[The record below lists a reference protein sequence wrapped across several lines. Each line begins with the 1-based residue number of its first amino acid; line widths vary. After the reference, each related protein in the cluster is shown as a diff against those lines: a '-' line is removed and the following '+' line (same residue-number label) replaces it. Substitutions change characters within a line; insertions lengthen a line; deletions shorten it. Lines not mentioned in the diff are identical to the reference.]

1 MSEYNYTYE
10 PKIKQKTKK
19 NEEVELIEEKPKTD
33 FIVLI
38 HYSTLSDKL
47 FANIIEGY
55 QIPYS
60 YEFLEDLDDKISE
73 YTFPIDCF
81 DVIKVIIDMR
91 SINVIKI
98 V

>member
-1 MSEYNYTYE
+1 MSEYHYTYE
-10 PKIKQKTKK
+10 TKRELK
-19 NEEVELIEEKPKTD
+19 EEEEVEQPPKNE
-33 FIVLI
+33 FVVLI
-38 HYSTLSDKL
+38 HYSTLSDQL

-60 YEFLEDLDDKISE
+60 YECLEDNLDDKISE

>member
-1 MSEYNYTYE
+1 MSEYHYSYE
-10 PKIKQKTKK
+10 PKRELKAI
-19 NEEVELIEEKPKTD
+19 NEELEEVEEQPPKEE
-33 FIVLI
+33 FVVLI
-38 HYSTLSDKL
+38 HYSSMSDQL

-60 YEFLEDLDDKISE
+60 YECLDDNISE